1 MSPRLRSRQRDVP
14 RSGPRGQSRTSR
26 VAAVRLYGVVLL
38 LLVWEAVGRSGLI
51 LHEVFPPFSEV
62 LGGLAGVLADH
73 TTWANALITTEEIAT
88 GFAIGSAAGLVL
100 GLGLGAVPYAHR
112 VLQPL
117 LYYFG
122 AIPKIIVYPILILLL
137 GAAQGSKVGI
147 AALSAVFP
155 VAINTSAAARQVR
168 PALIRA
174 AQTLGAGPIQILINV
189 YVPAMAGD
197 VLSGLRIGLAVA
209 AIGALLAETSVA
221 QAGLGLQ
228 AIRYYS
234 ELQIPE
240 MYALL
245 LLVFSAAT
253 LINAGFTWLI
263 SRWARHRHSGQSITL
278 P

>member
-26 VAAVRLYGVVLL
+26 VAAVRLYALVSF
-38 LLVWEAVGRSGLI
+38 LLVWEALGRSGLL

-62 LGGLAGVLADH
+62 LGGLAAVLADH
-73 TTWANALITTEEIAT
+73 ATWGNTLVTTEEIVT
-88 GFAIGSAAGLVL
+88 GFVIGSGAGVVL
-100 GLGLGAVPYAHR
+100 GLCLGAAPYAHR
-112 VLQPL
+112 VLQPI
-117 LYYFG
+117 LYYVG
-122 AIPKIIVYPILILLL
+122 AFPKIIVYPILILLL
-137 GAAQGSKVGI
+137 GAAQGSKIGI

-168 PALIRA
+168 PALILA
-174 AQTLGAGPIQILINV
+174 ARTLGARRIQILASV

-228 AIRYYS
+228 AIGYYS
-234 ELQIPE
+234 QLRIPE

-253 LINAGFTWLI
+253 LINAGFTSLI
-263 SRWARHRHSGQSITL
+263 SRWTRHRHGGQGITL